1 MRLSTNIFKTILSVP
16 DQLNLS
22 LLLLM
27 HITTLELLLM
37 QIKHYLKKK
46 QPPLLIVFYI
56 LSPHI
61 TYVPYLLE
69 SQNVS
74 VWIYFTLF
82 IGFLLFSFIKRNL
95 IIAFAFTLLW
105 LYFEYLLFITP
116 SNLLFRNHLNIL
128 LRLHVV
134 CYFENLLEMLL
145 RSF

>member
-1 MRLSTNIFKTILSVP
+1 MRLSKNIFKTILNVP

-37 QIKHYLKKK
+37 QIKHLKKK

-95 IIAFAFTLLW
+95 IIAFAFTLL
-105 LYFEYLLFITP
+105 
-116 SNLLFRNHLNIL
+116 
-128 LRLHVV
+128 
-134 CYFENLLEMLL
+134 
-145 RSF
+145 

>member
-1 MRLSTNIFKTILSVP
+1 MRLSKNIFKTILNVP

-37 QIKHYLKKK
+37 QIKHYLKQK

-95 IIAFAFTLLW
+95 IIAFAFTLL
-105 LYFEYLLFITP
+105 
-116 SNLLFRNHLNIL
+116 
-128 LRLHVV
+128 
-134 CYFENLLEMLL
+134 
-145 RSF
+145 

>member
-1 MRLSTNIFKTILSVP
+1 MRLSKNIFNTILSVP
-16 DQLNLS
+16 NQLNLS

-46 QPPLLIVFYI
+46 QPPLLTVFYI

-69 SQNVS
+69 SQNIS

-95 IIAFAFTLLW
+95 IIAFAFTLL
-105 LYFEYLLFITP
+105 
-116 SNLLFRNHLNIL
+116 
-128 LRLHVV
+128 
-134 CYFENLLEMLL
+134 
-145 RSF
+145 

>member
-1 MRLSTNIFKTILSVP
+1 MRLSKNIFKTILNVP

-37 QIKHYLKKK
+37 QIKHLKKK